1 MAGGAH
7 LAGVAPRAVLN
18 CEPAVDS
25 FAPLGGVTFPEQRNI
40 SRVAGQQLAEGHGLD
55 SPARQRVRSYLP
67 EGQGPDSPPRLPK
80 QTVCPPGLT
89 RGAGE
94 RVAQRAGGA
103 GPPLRTSLLGKSR
116 PFTDGGGLCSLGRW
130 GPSRRPQCNEVGAQC
145 FKALD
150 DLLRKRMDPSKLL
163 YELACRK
170 HELYHLVSN

>member
-1 MAGGAH
+1 MGWT
-7 LAGVAPRAVLN
+7 
-18 CEPAVDS
+18 
-25 FAPLGGVTFPEQRNI
+25 PL
-40 SRVAGQQLAEGHGLD
+40 
-55 SPARQRVRSYLP
+55 RQGEKLP
-67 EGQGPDSPPRLPK
+67 GKGP
-80 QTVCPPGLT
+80 
-89 RGAGE
+89 GAGFPSTSAQADCVPMRDAAE